1 MVTEKYH
8 NLLTSRFVCEACL
21 TRYFSPHI
29 RCPACLMWNRIRPL
43 TEGLI
48 EVANTDEELREII
61 ARGQQV
67 LLPEAAPEDL
77 GQLAEE
83 ALASLPM
90 EWLSDLPPEDPPP
103 PVPPENG

>member
-1 MVTEKYH
+1 VVSEKYH
-8 NLLTSRFVCEACL
+8 TLLTSRFVCENCL
-21 TRYFSPHI
+21 TRYFTPHT
-29 RCPACLMWNRIRPL
+29 RCPACLLWDRIRPL

-67 LLPEAAPEDL
+67 LLPESPPEDL

-83 ALASLPM
+83 ALGSLPL
-90 EWLSDLPPEDPPP
+90 EWLSDLPPENPPS
-103 PVPPENG
+103 ENSPANE